1 VKYRKILDAAETV
14 LRSFGFDMLYMV
26 NLRTRY
32 GNYRGT
38 ARMNKIK
45 TYKLKCFNN
54 KLDNSAK
61 DPL

>member
-1 VKYRKILDAAETV
+1 
-14 LRSFGFDMLYMV
+14 MV
-26 NLRTRY
+26 TLRTRY